1 MAGVPALA
9 AGGGGLG
16 AVRVPFLR
24 RGRSLGPAQPVHLAG
39 RQQRPAPDP
48 ERDRAAGARRRHDRA
63 RRRAPCDLATAA
75 VGDRS
80 GRAPAAGRGGR
91 GRRGHGGPDAR
102 VLAVQPAPPVGR
114 ARTLARRPDR
124 CGRAPRG
131 CGLTRP
137 LVAIDAL
144 LLRPRP
150 TGVGRAII
158 EWTRALASADRGL
171 DVAVLCTHPE
181 MLDDLAGRPG
191 WRLVRCP
198 AAVGGTLRKAIWTQW
213 RLPALLEE
221 LGADLLHTMQF
232 VAPLR
237 APCPLVVTVH
247 DLGYLRFPGTVEQ
260 PRRMYYRAIVPR
272 SLRRARRIVCNSEA
286 TAADVRRTF
295 PLIADRVEATPFGC
309 PGWVQGRPV
318 AATSRPDDA
327 PFLFV
332 GTLEPRKNLEGLLRA
347 YARFLAER
355 DAAGR
360 ASPDLVLVGGRGW
373 RDSGIR
379 GVLEPLTASGRVTV
393 IDYCGPEELWRRY
406 GMARALLFPSIHEG
420 FGFPI
425 LEAMRADLPVM
436 TSDRGAMAEVAGD
449 AALLVNPDSEAEM
462 VQGLHRLA
470 DDPSLREDL
479 VARGRQ
485 RREHWTWEATADST
499 VNVYRRVLEDAPAAG
514 TR

>member
-1 MAGVPALA
+1 M
-9 AGGGGLG
+9 
-16 AVRVPFLR
+16 
-24 RGRSLGPAQPVHLAG
+24 
-39 RQQRPAPDP
+39 
-48 ERDRAAGARRRHDRA
+48 
-63 RRRAPCDLATAA
+63 
-75 VGDRS
+75 
-80 GRAPAAGRGGR
+80 
-91 GRRGHGGPDAR
+91 
-102 VLAVQPAPPVGR
+102 
-114 ARTLARRPDR
+114 
-124 CGRAPRG
+124 
-131 CGLTRP
+131 TRP

-158 EWTRALASADRGL
+158 EWTRALAREDRGL
-171 DVAVLCTHPE
+171 DVVVLCTHPE

-198 AAVGGTLRKAIWTQW
+198 EAAGGTLRKAIWTQW
-213 RLPALLEE
+213 RLPAVLEE

-237 APCPLVVTVH
+237 SPCPLVVTVH

-260 PRRMYYRAIVPR
+260 PRRMYYRTVVPR
-272 SLRRARRIVCNSEA
+272 SLRAARRIVCNSEA

-295 PLIADRVEATPFGC
+295 PSISDRVEATAFGC
-309 PGWVQGRPV
+309 PGWVEGRPV
-318 AATSRPDDA
+318 RSTPRPGDA

-355 DAAGR
+355 DRDRR

-379 GVLEPLTASGRVTV
+379 EVLEPLNASGRVTV
-393 IDYCGPEELWRRY
+393 IDYCAPDDLWRQY
-406 GMARALLFPSIHEG
+406 QLARALLFPSIHEG

-425 LEAMRADLPVM
+425 LEAMSADLPVM

-449 AALLVNPDSEAEM
+449 AALLVDPDSEADM
-462 VQGLHRLA
+462 VRGLHRLA
-470 DDPSLREDL
+470 DDPSFREDL
-479 VARGRQ
+479 VARGR
-485 RREHWTWEATADST
+485 RRRDHWTWEATANST
-499 VNVYRRVLEDAPAAG
+499 VNVYRRVIGDAPATG
-514 TR
+514 SR